1 MPNFGTL
8 IALSGSTFRRT
19 TRAAC
24 GKCLT
29 TGTSHNPQLTT
40 AANWGNLFGGAA
52 PSASPASAPAAPAP
66 AQPTPDLAQ
75 LPAPAKTRERSR
87 RVSGRASCS
96 ASGLLQQ
103 RCQCLGVN
111 RISSR
116 GRRGCKFD
124 PRVTGTRR
132 LVAAVTGPAICRWDA
147 PAANLSVRRRSCVT
161 SRSGGRAGKNRA
173 DPPSDALGHFAHRMP
188 VEILVR
194 CKRAQF
200 KHAGDLQRQF
210 FGGLHIFLT

>member
-66 AQPTPDLAQ
+66 AQPTPDLASYR
-75 LPAPAKTRERSR
+75 TSE
-87 RVSGRASCS
+87 
-96 ASGLLQQ
+96 
-103 RCQCLGVN
+103 
-111 RISSR
+111 
-116 GRRGCKFD
+116 D
-124 PRVTGTRR
+124 PRE
-132 LVAAVTGPAICRWDA
+132 VAQGFWQGKLLSVGA
-147 PAANLSVRRRSCVT
+147 PAAALPMLGGQQDQQQGPQGLQVRSKGHRNSTLGGSSYRTSNLPVGRPRRQPKRAAAILCVQSVRRS
-161 SRSGGRAGKNRA
+161 SWKES
-173 DPPSDALGHFAHRMP
+173 S
-188 VEILVR
+188 
-194 CKRAQF
+194 
-200 KHAGDLQRQF
+200 
-210 FGGLHIFLT
+210 